1 MPRPKQ
7 ADPLARRQILAAAL
21 EVFSRQGYA
30 GTTLDDITAAA
41 NLSKGAI
48 YWYFESKAD
57 LFATLLGERASI
69 FSEIL
74 EDAARQATS
83 PLGELHAMWLRWME
97 ALETDRGYQAY
108 VRLAYLR
115 VEVADEPRESMDAR
129 RAEERR
135 VQALLTETLLAAT
148 AAGELP
154 VHLDVEAAALQFT
167 GVGSGLVRAWLLVP
181 ETFSPRAVAPRI
193 WTLLLAGWK
202 AAGPWA
208 GGSGGDGAT
217 ARR

>member
-1 MPRPKQ
+1 MPRTKQ

-21 EVFSRQGYA
+21 DVFSKQGYA

-74 EDAARQATS
+74 LDAAHGARG
-83 PLGELHAMWLRWME
+83 PLAALEAMWLRWME
-97 ALETDRGYQAY
+97 ALETDHGYQAY
-108 VRLAYLR
+108 VRLAHLR
-115 VEVADEPRESMDAR
+115 VEVADEPSVGLDAR
-129 RAEERR
+129 RTEERR
-135 VQALLTETLLAAT
+135 VQALVTERILAAV

-154 VHLDVEAAALQFT
+154 SGLDIEAAVLSFVGT
-167 GVGSGLVRAWLLVP
+167 GNGLVRAWLLVP
-181 ETFSPRAVAPRI
+181 DTFMPRAIAPRI
-193 WTLLLAGWK
+193 WQLMIAGWR
-202 AAGPWA
+202 AA
-208 GGSGGDGAT
+208 
-217 ARR
+217 

>member
-1 MPRPKQ
+1 MPRTKQ

-21 EVFSRQGYA
+21 EVFSKQGYA

-74 EDAARQATS
+74 LDAARGATG
-83 PLGELHAMWLRWME
+83 PLAALEAMWQRWME

-115 VEVADEPRESMDAR
+115 VEVGDEPSAGLDAR
-129 RAEERR
+129 RTEERR
-135 VQALLTETLLAAT
+135 VQALVTERILAAV

-154 VHLDVEAAALQFT
+154 PQLDIEAAVLSFVGT
-167 GVGSGLVRAWLLVP
+167 GNGLVRAWLLVP
-181 ETFSPRAVAPRI
+181 
-193 WTLLLAGWK
+193 
-202 AAGPWA
+202 
-208 GGSGGDGAT
+208 D
-217 ARR
+217 

>member
-69 FSEIL
+69 FSEL
-74 EDAARQATS
+74 LDDAARGATG
-83 PLGELHAMWLRWME
+83 PLEALQCMWLRWMS
-97 ALETDRGYQAY
+97 ALESDRGYQAY
-108 VRLAYLR
+108 VRLAHLR

-135 VQALLTETLLAAT
+135 TQALVLERIIAAVAT
-148 AAGELP
+148 GELP
-154 VHLDVEAAALQFT
+154 VALDVEAAALSL
-167 GVGSGLVRAWLLVP
+167 VGAGNGLVRAWLLVP
-181 ETFSPRAVAPRI
+181 DTFSPRTLAPRI
-193 WTLLLAGWK
+193 WSLLVAGWR
-202 AAGPWA
+202 AASA
-208 GGSGGDGAT
+208 AT
-217 ARR
+217 

>member
-1 MPRPKQ
+1 MPRTKQ

-21 EVFSRQGYA
+21 DVFSKQGYA

-74 EDAARQATS
+74 LDAARGATG
-83 PLGELHAMWLRWME
+83 PLAALEAMWLRWME

-115 VEVADEPRESMDAR
+115 VEVADEPSVGLDAR
-129 RAEERR
+129 RTEERR
-135 VQALLTETLLAAT
+135 VQALVTERILAAV

-154 VHLDVEAAALQFT
+154 SGLDIEAAVLSFVGT
-167 GVGSGLVRAWLLVP
+167 GNGLVRAWLLVP
-181 ETFSPRAVAPRI
+181 DTFMPRAIAPRI
-193 WTLLLAGWK
+193 WQLMIAGWR
-202 AAGPWA
+202 AA
-208 GGSGGDGAT
+208 
-217 ARR
+217 

>member
-21 EVFSRQGYA
+21 DVFSRQGYA

-69 FSEIL
+69 FSEII
-74 EDAARQATS
+74 EDAARGAAS
-83 PLGELHAMWLRWME
+83 PLDGLHAIWLRWME

-108 VRLAYLR
+108 VRLAHLR

-129 RAEERR
+129 RSEERR
-135 VQALLTETLLAAT
+135 TQALVTERVLAAV
-148 AAGELP
+148 AARELP
-154 VHLDVEAAALQFT
+154 PRLDVEAAALAFV
-167 GVGSGLVRAWLLVP
+167 GVGNGLVRAWLLVP
-181 ETFSPRAVAPRI
+181 ETFSPRGIAPRI
-193 WTLLLAGWK
+193 WALLVAGWRH
-202 AAGPWA
+202 
-208 GGSGGDGAT
+208 SES
-217 ARR
+217 

>member
-48 YWYFESKAD
+48 YWYFDSKAD

-69 FSEIL
+69 FSEVL
-74 EDAARQATS
+74 EDAARSAGS
-83 PLGELHAMWLRWME
+83 PLAALHAMWLRWME

-108 VRLAYLR
+108 VRLAHLR
-115 VEVADEPRESMDAR
+115 VEVADEPREGMDAR

-135 VQALLTETLLAAT
+135 AQAIVTERLLAAV
-148 AAGELP
+148 AARELP
-154 VHLDVEAAALQFT
+154 AALDVEAAALSF
-167 GVGSGLVRAWLLVP
+167 VGAGGGLVRAWLLVP
-181 ETFSPRAVAPRI
+181 DTFSPRAVAPRI
-193 WTLLLAGWK
+193 WTLLLAGWRY
-202 AAGPWA
+202 A
-208 GGSGGDGAT
+208 DRMT
-217 ARR
+217 ET

>member
-21 EVFSRQGYA
+21 DVFSRQGYA

-69 FSEIL
+69 FSELL
-74 EDAARQATS
+74 EDAARPTSS
-83 PLGELHAMWLRWME
+83 PLEALHAMWLRWME
-97 ALETDRGYQAY
+97 ALETDRGYQSY
-108 VRLAYLR
+108 VRLAHLR
-115 VEVADEPRESMDAR
+115 VEVADEPREGMNAR
-129 RAEERR
+129 RNEERR
-135 VQALLTETLLAAT
+135 SQALVTERVLAAV
-148 AAGELP
+148 AAHQLP
-154 VHLDVEAAALQFT
+154 ARLDVEAAALSFV
-167 GVGSGLVRAWLLVP
+167 GVGNGLVRAWLLVP

-193 WTLLLAGWK
+193 WNLLLAGWRY
-202 AAGPWA
+202 
-208 GGSGGDGAT
+208 SED
-217 ARR
+217 

>member
-74 EDAARQATS
+74 EDAARPASS
-83 PLGELHAMWLRWME
+83 PLEALHAMWLRWME

-108 VRLAYLR
+108 VRLAHLR
-115 VEVADEPRESMDAR
+115 VEVADEPRAGLNAR
-129 RAEERR
+129 RNEERR
-135 VQALLTETLLAAT
+135 SQAIITERVLAAI
-148 AAGELP
+148 AARELP
-154 VHLDVEAAALQFT
+154 AHLDVEAAALSFV
-167 GVGSGLVRAWLLVP
+167 GVGNGLVRAWLLVP
-181 ETFSPRAVAPRI
+181 ETFSPRAMAPRI
-193 WTLLLAGWK
+193 WSLVLAGWRN
-202 AAGPWA
+202 A
-208 GGSGGDGAT
+208 SG
-217 ARR
+217 

>member
-1 MPRPKQ
+1 MPRTKQ

-21 EVFSRQGYA
+21 DVFSKQGYA
-30 GTTLDDITAAA
+30 GTTVDDITAAA

-74 EDAARQATS
+74 LDAARGATG
-83 PLGELHAMWLRWME
+83 PLAALEAMWQRWME

-115 VEVADEPRESMDAR
+115 VEVADEPSAGLDAR
-129 RAEERR
+129 RTEERR
-135 VQALLTETLLAAT
+135 VQALVTERILAAV

-154 VHLDVEAAALQFT
+154 PQLDIEAAVLSFVGT
-167 GVGSGLVRAWLLVP
+167 GNGLVRAWLLVP
-181 ETFSPRAVAPRI
+181 DTFVPRAIAPRI
-193 WTLLLAGWK
+193 WQLMIAGWR
-202 AAGPWA
+202 AA
-208 GGSGGDGAT
+208 
-217 ARR
+217 

>member
-1 MPRPKQ
+1 MPRTKQ

-21 EVFSRQGYA
+21 DVFSKQGYA

-74 EDAARQATS
+74 LDAARGARG
-83 PLGELHAMWLRWME
+83 PLAALEAMWLRWME
-97 ALETDRGYQAY
+97 ALETDHGYQAY
-108 VRLAYLR
+108 VRLAHLR
-115 VEVADEPRESMDAR
+115 VEVADEPSVGLDAR
-129 RAEERR
+129 RTEERR
-135 VQALLTETLLAAT
+135 VQALVTERILAAV

-154 VHLDVEAAALQFT
+154 SGLDIEAAVLSFVGT
-167 GVGSGLVRAWLLVP
+167 GNGLVRAWLLVP
-181 ETFSPRAVAPRI
+181 DTFMPRAIAPRI
-193 WTLLLAGWK
+193 WQLMIAGWR
-202 AAGPWA
+202 AA
-208 GGSGGDGAT
+208 
-217 ARR
+217 

>member
-1 MPRPKQ
+1 MRMPRTKQ

-21 EVFSRQGYA
+21 DVFSKQGYA

-57 LFATLLGERASI
+57 LFATLLGERSSI

-74 EDAARQATS
+74 LDAARGSAS
-83 PLGELHAMWLRWME
+83 PLAALQAMWLRWME

-115 VEVADEPRESMDAR
+115 VEVADEPSEGLDAR
-129 RAEERR
+129 RTEERR
-135 VQALLTETLLAAT
+135 VQALVAERILAAV

-154 VHLDVEAAALQFT
+154 AGLDVEAAVLSFVGT
-167 GVGSGLVRAWLLVP
+167 GNGLARAWLLVP
-181 ETFSPRAVAPRI
+181 DTFKPRAIAPRI
-193 WTLLLAGWK
+193 WRLMIAGWRS
-202 AAGPWA
+202 A
-208 GGSGGDGAT
+208 
-217 ARR
+217 

>member
-21 EVFSRQGYA
+21 EVFSRQGFA

-74 EDAARQATS
+74 EDAARGART
-83 PLGELHAMWLRWME
+83 PLEALHSMWLRWME
-97 ALETDRGYQAY
+97 ALETDRGYQSY
-108 VRLAYLR
+108 VLLAHLR
-115 VEVADEPRESMDAR
+115 IEVADEPRESMAAR

-135 VQALLTETLLAAT
+135 TQAVVT
-148 AAGELP
+148 
-154 VHLDVEAAALQFT
+154 
-167 GVGSGLVRAWLLVP
+167 
-181 ETFSPRAVAPRI
+181 
-193 WTLLLAGWK
+193 
-202 AAGPWA
+202 
-208 GGSGGDGAT
+208 
-217 ARR
+217 

>member
-74 EDAARQATS
+74 EDAARGAGS
-83 PLGELHAMWLRWME
+83 PLEALRLMWLRWME

-108 VRLAYLR
+108 VRLAHLR
-115 VEVADEPRESMDAR
+115 VEVADEPREGLNAR
-129 RAEERR
+129 RNEERR
-135 VQALLTETLLAAT
+135 SQAIVTERILAAV
-148 AAGELP
+148 AAHELP
-154 VHLDVEAAALQFT
+154 ARLDVEAAALSY
-167 GVGSGLVRAWLLVP
+167 VGAGNGLVRAWLLVP

-193 WTLLLAGWK
+193 WNLLLAGWRH
-202 AAGPWA
+202 AE
-208 GGSGGDGAT
+208 D
-217 ARR
+217 

>member
-57 LFATLLGERASI
+57 LFATMLGERASI

-74 EDAARQATS
+74 EDAARGAGS
-83 PLGELHAMWLRWME
+83 PLEALRLMWLRWME

-108 VRLAYLR
+108 VRLAHLR
-115 VEVADEPRESMDAR
+115 VEVADEPREGLNAR
-129 RAEERR
+129 RNEERR
-135 VQALLTETLLAAT
+135 SQAIITERILAAV
-148 AAGELP
+148 AAHELP
-154 VHLDVEAAALQFT
+154 ARLDVEAAALSYV
-167 GVGSGLVRAWLLVP
+167 GVGNGLVRAWLLVP
-181 ETFSPRAVAPRI
+181 ETFSPQAVAPRI
-193 WTLLLAGWK
+193 WDLLLAGWRH
-202 AAGPWA
+202 AEG
-208 GGSGGDGAT
+208 
-217 ARR
+217 

>member
-48 YWYFESKAD
+48 YWYFDSKAD

-69 FSEIL
+69 FSQLL
-74 EDAARQATS
+74 EDAAQDAAS
-83 PLGELHAMWLRWME
+83 PLAAIEAMWLRWMA
-97 ALETDRGYQAY
+97 ALESDRGYQAY
-108 VRLAYLR
+108 VRLAHLR
-115 VEVADEPRESMDAR
+115 VEVADEPREGMAAR

-135 VQALLTETLLAAT
+135 AQALITEGVLAAV
-148 AAGELP
+148 AAHELP
-154 VHLDVEAAALQFT
+154 EALDVEAAALSFV
-167 GVGSGLVRAWLLVP
+167 GVGNGLVRAWLLVP
-181 ETFSPRAVAPRI
+181 ETFSPTAIAPRI
-193 WTLLLAGWK
+193 WRLLVGGWRSDN
-202 AAGPWA
+202 A
-208 GGSGGDGAT
+208 
-217 ARR
+217 

>member
-1 MPRPKQ
+1 MPRTKQ

-21 EVFSRQGYA
+21 DVFSKQGYA

-74 EDAARQATS
+74 LDAARGARG
-83 PLGELHAMWLRWME
+83 PLAALEAMWLRWME

-115 VEVADEPRESMDAR
+115 VEVADEPSVGLDAR
-129 RAEERR
+129 RTEERR
-135 VQALLTETLLAAT
+135 VQALVTERILAAV

-154 VHLDVEAAALQFT
+154 SGLDIEAAVLSFVGT
-167 GVGSGLVRAWLLVP
+167 GNGLVRAWLLVP
-181 ETFSPRAVAPRI
+181 DTFMPRAIAPRI
-193 WTLLLAGWK
+193 WQLMIAGWR
-202 AAGPWA
+202 AA
-208 GGSGGDGAT
+208 
-217 ARR
+217 